1 MKNNKNFNLRRKLV
15 LFVGVLAI
23 ITYSTSFIF
32 IHYLHPM
39 FFSKFIPNLIVFEF
53 LTYALGI
60 LWSCILAAIFSV
72 VLVKPLQKLEES
84 ATLVAE
90 GKIGRDVEVRNSH
103 DEIQSV
109 AEAFQLMLTNL
120 RQMVDS
126 IEKNFQTTNET
137 IINLSNQTESASR
150 KAEGIAHTVSQ
161 ISEGAE
167 ASAVAVQETVEAIED
182 VRLLASEVNER
193 ALNSATQSKKLLET

>member
-1 MKNNKNFNLRRKLV
+1 
-15 LFVGVLAI
+15 GVLAI

-90 GKIGRDVEVRNSH
+90 GKIGRDVEVRISH

-126 IEKNFQTTNET
+126 IEKNFQTTNE
-137 IINLSNQTESASR
+137 
-150 KAEGIAHTVSQ
+150 
-161 ISEGAE
+161 
-167 ASAVAVQETVEAIED
+167 
-182 VRLLASEVNER
+182 
-193 ALNSATQSKKLLET
+193 